1 MNYTQ
6 IIYEPGEVARIK
18 LNRPRYY
25 NALSRILLDEM
36 DVAFKQAAASDQV
49 KVIVVSGEG
58 KHFSAGHDLGTPEE
72 LADRITY
79 PRADGTS
86 QYIESRRRFVEM
98 GLRWRNLNKPTIA
111 MVQGYC
117 IFGGWMVATAMD
129 ILFAADTALFLPS
142 HFQYFSVPWDINP
155 KKTKEVLF
163 EHRFMT
169 STEARDQGFVNR
181 IFAENKLEEETLAYA
196 RRVAENDPL
205 RLRFIKQSVNHMM
218 DTMGFSQEIEADF
231 QTYFIR
237 ENINLIKRG
246 PEDTT
251 PTPSSNYARVDRAL
265 RNLEVRNHTVKK
277 GE

>member
-1 MNYTQ
+1 VQYTQ

-36 DVAFKQAAASDQV
+36 DDAFKQAAASDQV

-79 PRADGTS
+79 PRADGIS
-86 QYIESRRRFVEM
+86 RYIESRRRFVEM
-98 GLRWRNLNKPTIA
+98 GLRWHNLSKPTIA

-142 HFQYFSVPWDINP
+142 HFQYFSVPWDISP

-169 STEARDQGFVNR
+169 SSEARDQGFVNR
-181 IFAENKLEEETLAYA
+181 IFVENKLEEETLAYA

-205 RLRFIKQSVNHMM
+205 RLRFIKQSVNHML

-246 PEDTT
+246 PGDTT

-265 RNLEVRNHTVKK
+265 KNLEVRNHTVKK

>member
-1 MNYTQ
+1 MQYKQ
-6 IIYEPGEVARIK
+6 ISYEPGEVTRIK

-36 DVAFKQAAASDQV
+36 DDAFKQANSNDQV

-58 KHFSAGHDLGTPEE
+58 KHFSAGHDLGTPAE
-72 LADRITY
+72 LVDRLTL
-79 PRADGTS
+79 PGNDGIS
-86 QYIESRRRFVEM
+86 RYIESRRRFVEM

-117 IFGGWMVATAMD
+117 IFGGWMVAAAMD

-142 HFQYFSVPWDINP
+142 HFQYFSVPWDISP

-163 EHRFMT
+163 EHSFMT
-169 STEARDQGFVNR
+169 AAEARDQGFVNR
-181 IFAENKLEEETLAYA
+181 IFPENKLEEETLAYA
-196 RRVAENDPL
+196 RRVAENDSV
-205 RLRFIKQSVNHMM
+205 RLRFIKQSVNHME
-218 DTMGFSQEIEADF
+218 DTMGFSHEIEADF

-237 ENINLIKRG
+237 ENINFIKRG

-251 PTPSSNYARVDRAL
+251 PTPSSNYARVDIAL
-265 RNLEVRNHTVKK
+265 RNLEKRNGKTIKT
-277 GE
+277 

>member
-169 STEARDQGFVNR
+169 STEAHDQGFVNR

>member
-18 LNRPRYY
+18 LNRPRCY

-36 DVAFKQAAASDQV
+36 DVAFKQAAASELV

-79 PRADGTS
+79 PRADGIS

-246 PEDTT
+246 PEDNS
-251 PTPSSNYARVDRAL
+251 PAPSSNYARVDRAL
-265 RNLEVRNHTVKK
+265 RNLEVRNHTAKK